1 MFRIA
6 KNIIYPSDNN
16 NTMAIDTSILL
27 AYTFGG
33 NTVEQYL
40 FALGAFLAIWIVLYI
55 FRVIVVHRLEA
66 LSKKTKTD
74 IDDVIIAII
83 KQIGWPFYFFVSV
96 AAGLQFIEQP
106 ELLKMISINV
116 ALIVIAYYG
125 VKSLMGFID
134 YATDKVIER
143 QKKAGNGH
151 DRTVADLLNKIA
163 KGTVWIV
170 AILAIL
176 SNLGYNISAL
186 MAGLGVGGLAV
197 AFALQ
202 NVLADIFASFS
213 IYFDKPFRV
222 GDFIIIGKDAGTV
235 ERIGIKST
243 RILTLQGEEMV
254 ISNKEL
260 TEARIRN
267 FKKLKKRR
275 IVMGIGVTYE
285 TPAKKVKKI
294 PEIIEDIFKKIKMC
308 DLDRVHFSEFAD
320 SSLNFEIVYYL
331 NSREYIDHM
340 NKKQEINYA
349 ILDAFSKEKIDMAY
363 PTRTI
368 HIVKD

>member
-1 MFRIA
+1 MPLDMTA
-6 KNIIYPSDNN
+6 
-16 NTMAIDTSILL
+16 LL
-27 AYTFGG
+27 AYPFGG
-33 NTVEQYL
+33 NTVQQYL
-40 FALGAFLAIWIVLYI
+40 FSVGVFLAAWIVLYI
-55 FRVIVVHRLEA
+55 FRVIIVHRLEA

-74 IDDVIIAII
+74 VDDVIIAII
-83 KQIGWPFYFFVSV
+83 KQIGWPFYFFLSL

-116 ALIVIAYYG
+116 ALVVIAYYG

-143 QKKAGNGH
+143 QKKAGNGQ
-151 DRTVADLLNKIA
+151 DRTVVDLLNKIA
-163 KGTVWIV
+163 KGTLWVV

-186 MAGLGVGGLAV
+186 MAGLGVGGLAI

-213 IYFDKPFRV
+213 IYFDKPFKV
-222 GDFIIIGKDAGTV
+222 GDFIIVGTDAGTV
-235 ERIGIKST
+235 EKIGIKST
-243 RILTLQGEEMV
+243 RIRAPQGEEMV

-260 TEARIRN
+260 TEARVRN
-267 FKKLKKRR
+267 FKKLEKRR
-275 IVMGIGVTYE
+275 IIMTIGVTYE
-285 TPAKKVKKI
+285 TPAKKIKKI
-294 PEIIEDIFKKIKMC
+294 PEIIKKIFDKIEMV
-308 DLDRVHFSEFAD
+308 DLNRVHFKEFAD
-320 SSLNFEIVYYL
+320 SSLNFEIVYFL
-331 NSREYIDHM
+331 NSKEYIDHM
-340 NKKQEINYA
+340 DRKQEINFA

-368 HIVKD
+368 HMVKG